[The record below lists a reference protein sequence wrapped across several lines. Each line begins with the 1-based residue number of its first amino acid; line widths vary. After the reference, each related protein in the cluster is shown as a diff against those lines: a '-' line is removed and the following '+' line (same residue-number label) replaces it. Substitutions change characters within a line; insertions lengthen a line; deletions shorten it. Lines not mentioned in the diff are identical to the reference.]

1 MEIEAEDRAGNVER
15 VLLEREVK
23 VVNER
28 SGIQVAIEEEE
39 TVKNAEGVAKIDKV
53 EIDIET

>member
-1 MEIEAEDRAGNVER
+1 MEVEAEDRAGNVER

>member
-1 MEIEAEDRAGNVER
+1 MEVEAEDRAGNVER

-28 SGIQVAIEEEE
+28 SGIEVAIEEEE

>member
-1 MEIEAEDRAGNVER
+1 MEVEAEDRAGNVER

-28 SGIQVAIEEEE
+28 SVIEVAIEEEE

>member
-1 MEIEAEDRAGNVER
+1 MEVEAEDRAGNVER

-28 SGIQVAIEEEE
+28 SVIEVAIEEEE

-53 EIDIET
+53 EIGIET

>member
-1 MEIEAEDRAGNVER
+1 MEVEAEDRAGNVER

-28 SGIQVAIEEEE
+28 SGIEVAIEEEE
-39 TVKNAEGVAKIDKV
+39 TVKTAGGVAKIDKV
-53 EIDIET
+53 EIGIET